1 MIKTRTRK
9 VEDVVGLV
17 LILAVIMALGA
28 AIRLYY
34 ILQANFPLN
43 DGGLFYQMTRE
54 LINNHYVLPIYTT
67 YNGHFIPFAYP
78 PLPFYIAGLLQQAS
92 GLGLIQ
98 VFRFLPFFFN
108 LFTIPAFFF
117 LSRQILTKDLPVVYA
132 TLIFAI
138 LPPSFEW
145 LIMGG
150 GIARSPAYLFS
161 ILAIWLSLR
170 GFTRREVISVALAT
184 FFNGLTLLSH
194 LDIALITCI
203 WIAIAALLLSR
214 DRWVWMALISLGF
227 CTALVASPWWFSVI
241 SRFGSGPYLNALAAG
256 EFSIPQNLGRLFF
269 GNLTSEALFTPV
281 LVFAF
286 IGLVYALFQRDWL
299 LPALFFAV
307 VVFDSRG
314 MGRSILIPIS
324 MLASITINH
333 LLLPVLTQLNP
344 IGRPVLRRV
353 YSLVSL
359 TLILYMLMRAS
370 LLAQLFQRAFE
381 YRLDALETTKIQAM
395 QWIEANLPISS
406 RFLILTSPISWEANK
421 TAEWFPALAQ
431 RSAVNTVQGT
441 EWLPDRRF
449 EKQKNL
455 YNRVNEC
462 LVQDVECLEELERD
476 GLQFSHIYLSGY
488 LQDRNTGYRIEMPVK
503 QALELSPAYQMIYS
517 DDSVIIFEK
526 VVRVP

>member
-9 VEDVVGLV
+9 IEDAVGLI

-34 ILQANFPLN
+34 IFQANFPLN

-54 LINNHYVLPIYTT
+54 LINNHYILPSYTT
-67 YNGHFIPFAYP
+67 YNRNSIPFAYP
-78 PLPFYIAGLLQQAS
+78 PLPFYIAGLLQHAS
-92 GLGLIQ
+92 GLSMIQ

-117 LSRQILTKDLPVVYA
+117 LSRQILDKDLPAVYA

-138 LPPSFEW
+138 LPPGFEW

-161 ILAIWLSLR
+161 ILALWLSIR
-170 GFTRREVISVALAT
+170 GFMRRKAISVALAA

-214 DRWVWMALISLGF
+214 DRWGWIALFSLGF
-227 CTALVASPWWFSVI
+227 GTALVASPGWISVI
-241 SRFGSGPYLNALAAG
+241 SRHGSAPYLNALAAG
-256 EFSIPQNLGRLFF
+256 EFSITQNLGRLFF
-269 GNLTSEALFTPV
+269 SNLTSEALFTPV

-286 IGLVYALFQRDWL
+286 LGLVYALFQREWL

-324 MLASITINH
+324 MLASITINQ
-333 LLLPVLTQLNP
+333 LLLPVLTRLNP
-344 IGRPVLRRV
+344 NGSHGLRRF

-359 TLILYMLMRAS
+359 TLILYMLLRAS
-370 LLAQLFQRAFE
+370 LLAQLFQRAFD
-381 YRLDALETTKIQAM
+381 YRLDALETTQIQAM
-395 QWIEANLPISS
+395 QWIETNLPISS
-406 RFLILTSPISWEANK
+406 HFLIL
-421 TAEWFPALAQ
+421 
-431 RSAVNTVQGT
+431 
-441 EWLPDRRF
+441 
-449 EKQKNL
+449 
-455 YNRVNEC
+455 
-462 LVQDVECLEELERD
+462 
-476 GLQFSHIYLSGY
+476 
-488 LQDRNTGYRIEMPVK
+488 
-503 QALELSPAYQMIYS
+503 
-517 DDSVIIFEK
+517 
-526 VVRVP
+526 